1 MDNIKKETLIN
12 IKLSTPIKS
21 LSLDKDELKKL
32 CDILQERADTAAEIE
47 VKENPKKEQ
56 SSEKYDESIQCLRD
70 SFKLKV
76 TIVGKNS
83 EQLYGYVSEV
93 FNSPNFPNSLNSFYI
108 NSETTLRANYNYYP
122 RNHFDLLLDFSKP
135 NIFNFN
141 FMPSYS
147 TPNRSFLS
155 VQGYD
160 ATWANGVFREI
171 TKFISDKASLMSKV
185 HNHSIYDI
193 MLWFLGF
200 PLAFRIA
207 YLSSNVIEE
216 IFADINTFVKNA
228 AYFYIFLATL
238 FVFRI
243 IFHYLRWVCPLVEYR
258 SKNNKILAHR
268 IFIGT
273 IIASILVVILRA
285 IWRAIF

>member
-12 IKLSTPIKS
+12 IKLLTPIKS
-21 LSLDKDELKKL
+21 LSLGKDELKKL
-32 CDILQERADTAAEIE
+32 CDILQERADAAAEIE
-47 VKENPKKEQ
+47 VKENPKKSEQ
-56 SSEKYDESIQCLRD
+56 SSEKYDKSIQRLRD

-83 EQLYGYVSEV
+83 EELYGYISEV
-93 FNSPNFPNSLNSFYI
+93 FNNPNFPSDLKSFYV
-108 NSETTLRANYNYYP
+108 NSETILRVNYNYYP
-122 RNHFDLLLDFSKP
+122 RNRFSLFLDFSKP

-147 TPNRSFLS
+147 TPNESILN

-160 ATWANGVFREI
+160 ATWANGVFHEI
-171 TKFISDKASLMSKV
+171 KKFISDKGSLMSKV

-207 YLSSNVIEE
+207 YLSSNMVEK
-216 IFADINTFVKNA
+216 IFANINIFVKNA
-228 AYFYIFLATL
+228 AYFYIFIATL
-238 FVFRI
+238 FIFRI
-243 IFHYLRWVCPLVEYR
+243 IFLFL
-258 SKNNKILAHR
+258 SSL
-268 IFIGT
+268 
-273 IIASILVVILRA
+273 
-285 IWRAIF
+285 